1 MLNDGQKVDLYK
13 LFTAVKGKGG
23 YEVVCDRELWDSV
36 GEECGLGVDVGSSVK
51 RVYTEYK
58 SVLEGCLEKL
68 VSGKVSYERV
78 LLESLAEVKALLY
91 QTENPVAGEEV
102 KGGVESDMTDV
113 GKLSE
118 GNDDANKVVEEVET
132 EVDASNAV
140 KSGESGLLNGEGRDG
155 GHGKSY
161 GLKRKREPLPEMM
174 SWITCVANNPCDP
187 EIGYMP
193 EKPRWNS
200 YDSQEA
206 WKQVLLFREAAF
218 HKKQGSIE
226 KLNWQNQK
234 MHPCLYDDA
243 ATTAYNLRER
253 LKHDKKLLVEKP
265 KSASPSS
272 SNSSS
277 DERVAKHLR
286 DSVSTPS
293 SFEVW
298 ADACICVGESYQA
311 QLPEW
316 TGMASES
323 DPKWFGTQV
332 WPPLEAVNSRF
343 LIERDPI
350 GKGRQESCGCAVSG
364 SIECVRFHVSERK
377 AKVKL
382 ELGAAYDQWQ
392 FDKIGED
399 VRKLWNIEDEKK
411 FTEVIQSNPPSSARH
426 FWDHIFRAFPNK
438 SSASLVSYYFNVY
451 LLQRRA
457 YHSRHTADDID
468 SDDEESF
475 CKLKSVFGQQ
485 KSRASAFLTPKKRH
499 RKRR

>member
-1 MLNDGQKVDLYK
+1 MLDDGRKVDLFK
-13 LFTAVKGKGG
+13 LFNAVKGKGG

-36 GEECGLGVDVGSSVK
+36 GEECGLGVNDGLSLK

-68 VSGKVSYERV
+68 CSGKVSYESV
-78 LLESLAEVKALLY
+78 LMESLAEVKALLSD
-91 QTENPVAGEEV
+91 QTENVGVGDEV
-102 KGGVESDMTDV
+102 KGETDV
-113 GKLSE
+113 AK
-118 GNDDANKVVEEVET
+118 NV
-132 EVDASNAV
+132 V
-140 KSGESGLLNGEGRDG
+140 KSGESGLLNGEGSNGDLDDVIIIDSDSSSGSGRV
-155 GHGKSY
+155 S
-161 GLKRKREPLPEMM
+161 GLKRKREESLSDMM
-174 SWITCVANNPCDP
+174 SWVTRVASNPCDP
-187 EIGYMP
+187 EIGDMP
-193 EKPRWNS
+193 EKSKWNS
-200 YDSQEA
+200 YNNQEP

-218 HKKQGSIE
+218 HKKPASIE

-243 ATTAYNLRER
+243 AATAYNLRER

-265 KSASPSS
+265 RSASQSS

-286 DSVSTPS
+286 DSASTPS
-293 SFEVW
+293 SYEIW

-311 QLPEW
+311 RLPEW
-316 TGMASES
+316 TGNAYES

-332 WPPLEAVNSRF
+332 WPTLEPVDSRF

-364 SIECVRFHVSERK
+364 SIDCVRFHISERK
-377 AKVKL
+377 AKMKL
-382 ELGAAYDQWQ
+382 ELGAAYYQWQ
-392 FDKIGED
+392 FDKVGED
-399 VRKLWNIEDEKK
+399 VRHLWTDEDERK

-438 SSASLVSYYFNVY
+438 SSAALVSYYFNVY

-457 YHSRHTADDID
+457 YHSRHTADDIV
-468 SDDEESF
+468 SDDEESVR
-475 CKLKSVFGQQ
+475 KLKSVFGHQ
-485 KSRASAFLTPKKRH
+485 KSRDSVFLSPKKRH

>member
-1 MLNDGQKVDLYK
+1 M
-13 LFTAVKGKGG
+13 
-23 YEVVCDRELWDSV
+23 
-36 GEECGLGVDVGSSVK
+36 
-51 RVYTEYK
+51 
-58 SVLEGCLEKL
+58 
-68 VSGKVSYERV
+68 
-78 LLESLAEVKALLY
+78 ESLAEVKALLSD
-91 QTENPVAGEEV
+91 QTENMVAGEEV
-102 KGGVESDMTDV
+102 KGGVESEITDGGMVNETDV

-118 GNDDANKVVEEVET
+118 GNDDGGKVSVET
-132 EVDASNAV
+132 AVDASNVV

-155 GHGKSY
+155 EGRDDIIIIDSDSSDGNGKSY
-161 GLKRKREPLPEMM
+161 GVKRKREPLSEMM
-174 SWITCVANNPCDP
+174 SWITRVANNPCDP
-187 EIGYMP
+187 ETGYMP
-193 EKPRWNS
+193 GKSKWNS
-200 YDSQEA
+200 NDNQEA

-218 HKKQGSIE
+218 HKKQASIE

-243 ATTAYNLRER
+243 AATAYNLRER

-265 KSASPSS
+265 KSASQSS

-286 DSVSTPS
+286 DSASTPS
-293 SFEVW
+293 SYEIW
-298 ADACICVGESYQA
+298 ADACIRVGESYQA
-311 QLPEW
+311 RLPEW
-316 TGMASES
+316 TGVASES

-332 WPPLEAVNSRF
+332 WPSLEAVDSRF

-364 SIECVRFHVSERK
+364 SIDCVRFHISERK

-382 ELGAAYDQWQ
+382 ELGAAYYQWQ
-392 FDKIGED
+392 FDKVGED
-399 VRKLWNIEDEKK
+399 VRHLWSDEDEKK

-457 YHSRHTADDID
+457 YHSRYTDDDID
-468 SDDEESF
+468 SDDEESA
-475 CKLKSVFGQQ
+475 CKLKSVFGHQ
-485 KSRASAFLTPKKRH
+485 KSRKSVFLTPKKRH